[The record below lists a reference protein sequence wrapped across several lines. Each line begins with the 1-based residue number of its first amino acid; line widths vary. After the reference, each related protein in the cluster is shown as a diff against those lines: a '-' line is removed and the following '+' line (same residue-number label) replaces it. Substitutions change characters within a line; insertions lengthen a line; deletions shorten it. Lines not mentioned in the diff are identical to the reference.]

1 MELKTSK
8 KIWVDLKDI
17 QDVLSVSKTKAH
29 QIAHQ
34 IRDKD
39 EDPNAVIKFGRCLR
53 ISKDALIRFIQRHRY
68 PQD

>member
-1 MELKTSK
+1 VASS
-8 KIWVDLKDI
+8 
-17 QDVLSVSKTKAH
+17 QDQTHAKAH